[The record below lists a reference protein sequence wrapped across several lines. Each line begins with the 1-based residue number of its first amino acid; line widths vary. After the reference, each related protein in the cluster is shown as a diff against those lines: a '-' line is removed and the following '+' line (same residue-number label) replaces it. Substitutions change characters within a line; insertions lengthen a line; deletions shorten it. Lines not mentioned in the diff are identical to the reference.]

1 VELNLKG
8 KRAIVT
14 GGSEG
19 IGLACAE
26 ALFCEGVSVVIV
38 GIDKLDHAANAIRK
52 LADKSRA
59 DEVIPITCDL
69 SRGES
74 IKLVVET
81 AMKRFGRIDILIN
94 CAGAARAGDF
104 FDLTDDDYISAWT
117 LKCLG
122 YIRMVRE
129 AARMMICNRDGRIV
143 NIIGAGGRM
152 PSATFLPGSTVN
164 AALINF
170 TRGVSK
176 ELAQYNIRIN
186 AISPAPVS
194 TERANRLAEQTAQA
208 RGMNVDEVK
217 AETAR
222 NIPLGRLIYPTEVAN
237 MVLFLVSDLSASMT
251 GTEVLVDGGQTACI

>member
-1 VELNLKG
+1 MELYLEG
-8 KRAIVT
+8 KSAIVT

-26 ALFCEGVSVVIV
+26 GLFREGVSVVIV
-38 GIDKLDHAANAIRK
+38 GIDKLDAAAKVIRQ
-52 LADKSRA
+52 LADKSRE

-74 IKLVVET
+74 AKLVVET
-81 AMKRFGRIDILIN
+81 AMKRFGRIDILVN
-94 CAGAARAGDF
+94 CAGAARAGNF
-104 FDLTDDDYISAWT
+104 FDLTDDDYLSAWT

-129 AARMMICNRDGRIV
+129 VGRVMIANKAGRIV

-152 PSATFLPGSTVN
+152 PAATFLAGSTVN

-176 ELAQYNIRIN
+176 ELARYNVRIN

-194 TERANRLAEQTAQA
+194 TERANRLAEQTAEA
-208 RGMNVDEVK
+208 RGISVDEVK

-222 NIPLGRLIYPTEVAN
+222 NIPMGRLIYPTEVAN
-237 MVLFLVSDLSASMT
+237 VVLFLVSDLSASIT
-251 GTEVLVDGGQTACI
+251 GAEVLVDGGQNACI